1 MSKRASGIDLTAV
14 VVANLLILGTLA
26 FAAGLESASSDL
38 YYASVQED
46 EILEWAT
53 FWAFIA
59 AAGVFLVAAVGQRRS
74 TGKLPWFLAGVAFFC
89 FLFAM
94 EEISWAQRVF
104 GYRPPAYFLEEN
116 FQQELNFHNVMSTGL
131 RKLVL
136 KAIILGYGVVL
147 PLLALV
153 PAVRRLFDRLAVA
166 APTWMLAPS
175 FIATYWAYEAYPWT
189 HTGEWVEVML
199 GLGFLFAAIF
209 IALGYRTGDPA
220 PRFLARPVAALAVSS
235 LVVLALGVA
244 NAAYSRGVRAG
255 SPEVVETARVELEA
269 LKHDFASDEVRVKCN
284 VHKRVY
290 SFVEKYDQDHLYGGE
305 YSELVPRG
313 LPEERADF
321 FLDPWNSPYWI
332 RHRCK
337 GDRRIQFVYSFGPN
351 RRRESDRWEILG
363 DDVGAIIYQ
372 RGMEE

>member
-1 MSKRASGIDLTAV
+1 MSKRVAGIDVTAV

-26 FAAGLESASSDL
+26 FAAGLEAISSDA

-46 EILEWAT
+46 EVMEWAT
-53 FWAFIA
+53 FWAFMVA
-59 AAGVFLVAAVGQRRS
+59 AAVFLVAAVGQRRT
-74 TGKLPWFLAGVAFFC
+74 TGKIPWFLAGVSFFC

-116 FQQELNFHNVMSTGL
+116 YQQELNFHNVIKTGY
-131 RKLVL
+131 RKLLL
-136 KAIILGYGVVL
+136 KIIILGYGVLL
-147 PLLALV
+147 PFMAS
-153 PAVRRLFDRLAVA
+153 ASSIKRWFDRAAVV

-175 FIATYWAYEAYPWT
+175 FIAAYWVYEAYPWT
-189 HTGEWVEVML
+189 HSGEWVEVML
-199 GLGFLFAAIF
+199 GLAFLFAAVF
-209 IALGYRTGDPA
+209 IALSYRSGDPG
-220 PRFLARPVAALAVSS
+220 PRFLSRPVAAIAAVSV
-235 LVVLALGVA
+235 LVLVLGVA
-244 NAAYSRGVRAG
+244 NAAYSRSVRAG
-255 SPEVVETARVELEA
+255 RPEVVEAASAELEA
-269 LKHDFASDEVRVKCN
+269 LKRDFASGEVRIKCN

-290 SFVEKYDQDHLYGGE
+290 SFVEKYDQDYLYGGD
-305 YSELVPRG
+305 YSDLVDRG

-332 RHRCK
+332 RRRCK

-351 RRRESDRWEILG
+351 RRRESNRWEILG
-363 DDVGAIIYQ
+363 DDVGAIISQ